1 MTMVAFALARREFD
15 AEWLSSLTII
25 ELRSEVLI
33 FIRGIVEQ
41 FTLKSSDALHL
52 ASALSLRDRFRMSGR
67 LGPREA
73 SITFATADRELAEAA
88 LASDLEVFNP
98 ERVALP

>member
-1 MTMVAFALARREFD
+1 
-15 AEWLSSLTII
+15 
-25 ELRSEVLI
+25 LI

-52 ASALSLRDRFRMSGR
+52 ASALSLRDRLRWSGR

-88 LASDLEVFNP
+88 LASDLEAFNP
-98 ERVALP
+98 ERAALP